1 MHHEVS
7 KANPRE
13 ATMTT
18 DNYPRAHGNTVI
30 YRDPS
35 LPWAHTKDGQP
46 TSVVKAFATR
56 YAYRATVAK
65 RPGLTGEL
73 ASLAQRVKGLAVTE
87 ASDVDSV
94 WVWAV
99 TLPVAQQATLK
110 SPSLSFTRH
119 DGTV

>member
-1 MHHEVS
+1 MSETTY
-7 KANPRE
+7 PRE
-13 ATMTT
+13 HA
-18 DNYPRAHGNTVI
+18 GTVI

-35 LPWAHTKDGQP
+35 TPWAHTRDGHP
-46 TSVVKAFATR
+46 TSVVRVFATR

-65 RPGLTGEL
+65 RSGLTEEL

-110 SPSLSFTRH
+110 SPSLNFTRH
-119 DGTV
+119 DGTI